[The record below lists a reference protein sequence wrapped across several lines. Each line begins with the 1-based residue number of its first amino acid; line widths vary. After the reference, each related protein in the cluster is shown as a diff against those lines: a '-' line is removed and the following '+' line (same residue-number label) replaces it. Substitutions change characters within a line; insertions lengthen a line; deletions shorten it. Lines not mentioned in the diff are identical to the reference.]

1 MNTDRPELGSP
12 EQSSLSQQQQ
22 QPNNAGVG
30 QQTIPP
36 STNVSSQQQQ
46 PPIVPT
52 PQPPLPL
59 TTPTEPP
66 LHSSYS
72 NYFRPYT
79 SSGVVGPPAATSPY
93 RNYSMTRY
101 SSTPYMLSQTTST
114 HLPNPQTYYHES
126 AFGGMDKEME
136 QVSTVGSSS
145 SGSKNEF
152 RVAPMRNSKAK
163 FTADDDEL
171 LIELKENQKYSW
183 KRIAQHFPGRTPG
196 ALQVRYCTKLRKKSQ
211 NWTSEDLKDLT
222 KAVQDYHNEK
232 WHIVAQKMDNK
243 FTSNACREQYELLTS
258 ATRWQ

>member
-1 MNTDRPELGSP
+1 M
-12 EQSSLSQQQQ
+12 
-22 QPNNAGVG
+22 
-30 QQTIPP
+30 
-36 STNVSSQQQQ
+36 
-46 PPIVPT
+46 PT

-79 SSGVVGPPAATSPY
+79 SSGVVGGPPASTSPY

-101 SSTPYMLSQTTST
+101 SSTPYMMSQTTSA

-126 AFGGMDKEME
+126 AFGSLGEKDMD
-136 QVSTVGSSS
+136 VGGVTNMVASSS
-145 SGSKNEF
+145 SGGTKNEF